1 MAPRAA
7 LLLPPLLAALAAAQ
21 LPPWPQSWRMND
33 STIAMPCNFT
43 GYTDPAAMAG
53 WAVQDFDVR
62 ARARGAPCRARAR
75 ACRRSPLTFAA
86 DVQFCR

>member
-1 MAPRAA
+1 MAIRA
-7 LLLPPLLAALAAAQ
+7 LLLPPLLASLAAAQ

-33 STIAMPCNFT
+33 STIAMPCNFS

-62 ARARGAPCRARAR
+62 ARAKGALCRSQRARRAR
-75 ACRRSPLTFAA
+75 RTAA
-86 DVQFCR
+86 TDGAW